1 MPYSTLAAQSLT
13 TSTTTTLPYNGM
25 SNLSTAVP
33 YPTFSGASAPYTLR
47 DELASRA
54 TEKDIE
60 AHRGIT
66 SDGGCT
72 PITEEEARNCP
83 KDWVRT
89 REQAKYHYADAMIA
103 ARNL

>member
-1 MPYSTLAAQSLT
+1 MAYSNTATTGSLT
-13 TSTTTTLPYNGM
+13 AATTLPYYGANI
-25 SNLSTAVP
+25 SSTA
-33 YPTFSGASAPYTLR
+33 AYTMR

-72 PITEEEARNCP
+72 PITEEEARSCP

>member
-1 MPYSTLAAQSLT
+1 MVYSDTVTTGSMLTGLSTSPYYGT
-13 TSTTTTLPYNGM
+13 TSSSTAPYN
-25 SNLSTAVP
+25 
-33 YPTFSGASAPYTLR
+33 LR

-54 TEKDIE
+54 TEKDVE

-72 PITEEEARNCP
+72 PITEEEARSCP

>member
-1 MPYSTLAAQSLT
+1 MLT
-13 TSTTTTLPYNGM
+13 GAFTTTTLPYSGANI
-25 SNLSTAVP
+25 SSTA
-33 YPTFSGASAPYTLR
+33 AYTMR

-72 PITEEEARNCP
+72 PITEEEARSCP

>member
-1 MPYSTLAAQSLT
+1 MSNLSTS
-13 TSTTTTLPYNGM
+13 TSTTTTLPYYGV
-25 SNLSTAVP
+25 SASTA
-33 YPTFSGASAPYTLR
+33 TYTLR

-60 AHRGIT
+60 THRGIAP
-66 SDGGCT
+66 DGGCT
-72 PITEEEARNCP
+72 PITEEEAKNCP

>member
-1 MPYSTLAAQSLT
+1 MAYSNLAAQSLT
-13 TSTTTTLPYNGM
+13 TSTTTTLPY
-25 SNLSTAVP
+25 
-33 YPTFSGASAPYTLR
+33 PTFSETSALYSLR

-72 PITEEEARNCP
+72 PITEEEAKNCP

>member
-1 MPYSTLAAQSLT
+1 MPNSNLTAQSLT
-13 TSTTTTLPYNGM
+13 GMSNLSTSTTTTLPYYAI
-25 SNLSTAVP
+25 SASTA
-33 YPTFSGASAPYTLR
+33 AYTLR

-60 AHRGIT
+60 AHRGIAP
-66 SDGGCT
+66 DGGCT
-72 PITEEEARNCP
+72 PITEDEARNCP

>member
-1 MPYSTLAAQSLT
+1 MAYSDTVTTGSMLT
-13 TSTTTTLPYNGM
+13 GLPTTLPYYGANI
-25 SNLSTAVP
+25 SSTA
-33 YPTFSGASAPYTLR
+33 AYTMR

-72 PITEEEARNCP
+72 PITEEEARSCP

>member
-1 MPYSTLAAQSLT
+1 MPYSNLAAQSLT
-13 TSTTTTLPYNGM
+13 TSTTTTLPYYGV
-25 SNLSTAVP
+25 SASTA
-33 YPTFSGASAPYTLR
+33 AYTLR

-72 PITEEEARNCP
+72 PITEEEAKNCP

>member
-1 MPYSTLAAQSLT
+1 MLHSNLTVQSDMSNLP
-13 TSTTTTLPYNGM
+13 TSTTTTLPYYGV
-25 SNLSTAVP
+25 SASTVA
-33 YPTFSGASAPYTLR
+33 YTLR

-60 AHRGIT
+60 THRGIAP
-66 SDGGCT
+66 DGGCT

>member
-1 MPYSTLAAQSLT
+1 MLHSNLTVQSD
-13 TSTTTTLPYNGM
+13 M
-25 SNLSTAVP
+25 SNLSTSTTTILP
-33 YPTFSGASAPYTLR
+33 YYGVSASTVAYTLR

-60 AHRGIT
+60 THRGIAP
-66 SDGGCT
+66 DGGCT

>member
-13 TSTTTTLPYNGM
+13 TPIATTLPHTGM
-25 SNLSTAVP
+25 SNLSTTMP
-33 YPTFSGASAPYTLR
+33 YPTFSGTSTPYSLR
-47 DELASRA
+47 DYFASCA

-72 PITEEEARNCP
+72 SITEEEAKNCP

-103 ARNL
+103 AKNS

>member
-1 MPYSTLAAQSLT
+1 MVYSDTATTGSMLT
-13 TSTTTTLPYNGM
+13 GAFTTTTLPYYGANI
-25 SNLSTAVP
+25 SSTA
-33 YPTFSGASAPYTLR
+33 AYTMR

-72 PITEEEARNCP
+72 PISEEEARSCP

>member
-1 MPYSTLAAQSLT
+1 MAYSNYSNTATTGSMLTGASTLAY
-13 TSTTTTLPYNGM
+13 TSPDLN
-25 SNLSTAVP
+25 VP
-33 YPTFSGASAPYTLR
+33 YCLR

-66 SDGGCT
+66 PDGGCT

-89 REQAKYHYADAMIA
+89 REQAKYHYADAMIT
-103 ARNL
+103 ARNS

>member
-1 MPYSTLAAQSLT
+1 MPNSNLTAQSLT
-13 TSTTTTLPYNGM
+13 GAFTTTTGMPYYGTT
-25 SNLSTAVP
+25 SSSTA
-33 YPTFSGASAPYTLR
+33 AYTLR

-60 AHRGIT
+60 THRGIAP
-66 SDGGCT
+66 DGGCT

>member
-1 MPYSTLAAQSLT
+1 MLHSNLTGQSLT
-13 TSTTTTLPYNGM
+13 GM
-25 SNLSTAVP
+25 SNLSTSTSTTTTGLP
-33 YPTFSGASAPYTLR
+33 YYGISANTAAYTLR

-60 AHRGIT
+60 THRGIAP
-66 SDGGCT
+66 DGGCT
-72 PITEEEARNCP
+72 PITEDEARNCP

>member
-1 MPYSTLAAQSLT
+1 MPNSNLTAQSLT
-13 TSTTTTLPYNGM
+13 NMSNLSTSTTTTLPYYGTIA
-25 SNLSTAVP
+25 STA
-33 YPTFSGASAPYTLR
+33 AYTLR

-60 AHRGIT
+60 THRGIAP
-66 SDGGCT
+66 DGGCT

>member
-1 MPYSTLAAQSLT
+1 MAYSNTTAQSLT
-13 TSTTTTLPYNGM
+13 GAFTTTGAITTTTTLPYYGM
-25 SNLSTAVP
+25 SASTA
-33 YPTFSGASAPYTLR
+33 AYTLR

-72 PITEEEARNCP
+72 PITEEEAKNCP

>member
-1 MPYSTLAAQSLT
+1 MPNSNLTAQSLT
-13 TSTTTTLPYNGM
+13 GAFTTTGASTTTTLPYYGTIA
-25 SNLSTAVP
+25 STA
-33 YPTFSGASAPYTLR
+33 AYTLR

-60 AHRGIT
+60 THRGIAP
-66 SDGGCT
+66 DGGCT